1 MYSTLEIASFIGAQ
15 IKNLKGYNIDWLLTD
30 SRSLCYPE
38 STLFF
43 AIKTDRGNG
52 HRYIADLYQR
62 GVRAFVISEVPKGDF
77 PNADFLFVP
86 DTLQA
91 LQDLAAEHRSKFSE
105 WQHHSEMSVE
115 INIHQFS
122 ELRFIKSIF

>member
-1 MYSTLEIASFIGAQ
+1 MYNTYEIASIIGAH
-15 IKNLKGYNIDWLLTD
+15 IKDLKGHNVDWLLTD

-62 GVRAFVISEVPKGDF
+62 GVRAFVVRKLIS
-77 PNADFLFVP
+77 
-86 DTLQA
+86 
-91 LQDLAAEHRSKFSE
+91 
-105 WQHHSEMSVE
+105 
-115 INIHQFS
+115 
-122 ELRFIKSIF
+122 

>member
-77 PNADFLFVP
+77 PNADFPFVP
-86 DTLQA
+86 DT
-91 LQDLAAEHRSKFSE
+91 
-105 WQHHSEMSVE
+105 
-115 INIHQFS
+115 
-122 ELRFIKSIF
+122 